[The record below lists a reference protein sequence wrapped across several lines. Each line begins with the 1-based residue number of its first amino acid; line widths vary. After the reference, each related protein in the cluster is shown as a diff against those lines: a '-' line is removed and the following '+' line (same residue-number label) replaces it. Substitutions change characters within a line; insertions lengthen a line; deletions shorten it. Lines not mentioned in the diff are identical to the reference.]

1 MQFIVSAR
9 GPLFLFPTVI
19 FISPSLKQKGQETT
33 TQSYS
38 DSYYF
43 YNLTLIKDDSSSDCL
58 TQTGPMLCLW
68 EQSF

>member
-1 MQFIVSAR
+1 MQFIVSAW

-38 DSYYF
+38 DRFYF
-43 YNLTLIKDDSSSDCL
+43 YSLTLIKDDSTSCL
-58 TQTGPMLCLW
+58 TQTGPMLRLW